1 MSGTAL
7 PLSQLQEL
15 IGELASSQSR
25 ESDLLLLQLDEENGR
40 RLRLCAIPHSFDAA
54 TLQVLDPSLSR
65 QDAEFTLEQFQTLPA
80 VAQSGDCLVLHDV
93 ARQELFS
100 QWLSP
105 EHRQEFA
112 AASARL
118 VTFYQPD
125 EHDSPVEAAIRQTS
139 RLFHLLGADPEAGLR
154 EFQIAY
160 QSRRSQGRFGDCESL
175 LRLLREYEPALE
187 GEQRNWLD
195 YYRAEVAD
203 DNRDLNAALAI
214 LDRLRRASPAP
225 ALRSMVLL
233 RSASVLRRL
242 ERLPEAESCCREALH
257 VLDGVE
263 RSPIRHLVHHELG
276 LIARDHGDFE
286 EARTQL
292 TRAIELAKAASS
304 RGDVVV
310 AYNSLGTLLR
320 KPEPREALNLFRE
333 CLDLL
338 DPELDKLRM
347 AQVLNNLGL
356 ASADLQE
363 WQDSAGY
370 FQRSLQIKRE
380 AHDPA
385 GEASTLLNVSRVYR
399 AEQRWED
406 ARSALMT
413 SAKLFEDVRDP
424 IRAAQALR
432 ELARLMYSRG
442 RTDAAA
448 HYAAGATE
456 CLRRAGREADARLIE
471 QEFAPRRSS
480 RRWLLV
486 GTAVILAVALVIVLA
501 IRFA

>member
-15 IGELASSQSR
+15 IGELSSSQSR

-54 TLQVLDPSLSR
+54 TLQALDPSLSL
-65 QDAEFTLEQFQTLPA
+65 QDVKFTLEQFQVLPA
-80 VAQSGDCLVLHDV
+80 VTLSGDCLVLHDV

-105 EHRQEFA
+105 EHRPEFA

-118 VTFYQPD
+118 VEFYKPD
-125 EHDSPVEAAIRQTS
+125 ENDNPVDAATKQIS
-139 RLFHLLGADPEAGLR
+139 RLFHLLGADPDAGLW
-154 EFQIAY
+154 EFQDAY
-160 QSRRSQGRFGDCESL
+160 QSRRSLGRFSDCESL

-187 GEQRNWLD
+187 GEQRNWLN
-195 YYRAEVAD
+195 YYQAEVAD
-203 DNRDLNAALAI
+203 DNRDLDAALAV
-214 LDRLRRASPAP
+214 LDRLRQDTPAA

-242 ERLPEAESCCREALH
+242 ERLPEAESAGREALKF
-257 VLDGVE
+257 VNGVE
-263 RSPIRHLVHHELG
+263 RSPIRHLIHHELG
-276 LIARDHGDFE
+276 LIARDRGDFE
-286 EARTQL
+286 EARTEL
-292 TRAIELAKAASS
+292 MRSIELAKAASS
-304 RGDVVV
+304 HRDVVV

-320 KPEPREALNLFRE
+320 KPDPREALKLFRE

-338 DPELDKLRM
+338 DPDLDKLRM

-363 WQDSAGY
+363 WENSSQY
-370 FQRSLQIKRE
+370 FQASLQIKRD
-380 AHDPA
+380 ALDLA

-399 AEQRWED
+399 AEEKWED
-406 ARSALMT
+406 ARSALMM

-424 IRAAQALR
+424 VRAAQALR
-432 ELARLMYSRG
+432 ELARLMRLRG
-442 RTDAAA
+442 GADAAA
-448 HYAAGATE
+448 HYAVRAVE
-456 CLRRAGREADARLIE
+456 CLRRAGREADASQVE
-471 QEFAPRRSS
+471 QEFAPKKSR
-480 RRWLLV
+480 RRWLIWV
-486 GTAVILAVALVIVLA
+486 AVILAVAVAIVLA
-501 IRFA
+501 VELV